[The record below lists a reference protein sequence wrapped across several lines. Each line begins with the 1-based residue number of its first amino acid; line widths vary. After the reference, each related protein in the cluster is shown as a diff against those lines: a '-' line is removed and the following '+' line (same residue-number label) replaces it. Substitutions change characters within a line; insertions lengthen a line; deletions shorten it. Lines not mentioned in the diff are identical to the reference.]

1 MNIRQRFRLLF
12 LLVLILGY
20 SLACTKQHQEKR
32 PYVIVLSMD
41 GFRWDYP
48 QKAPTPN
55 LDLIAKKGVKAQR
68 LIPRFPTKTFP
79 NHYSIATG
87 LYVDNHGIVLNN
99 FHATDLGQDYN
110 KGDRSTV
117 EDGRFYGGEPIWVT
131 AEKQGLKSATFF
143 WVGSEAEVDDVAPSF
158 QKKYDHKFPFSQRID
173 SVVHWISLP
182 EAQRP
187 QLIMWYMDE
196 PDGSGHRFG
205 PEGEDL
211 KEVITRMDSLVGVF
225 VRAIESLPHA
235 DEINIIV
242 LSDHGMAQ
250 LSPEK
255 RVFLDH
261 FVDTAMLEVI
271 DGWNPNFNLKVKEG
285 FQDTVFDQLRKANN
299 IKAWKSGTLPERFV
313 YGNHI
318 RCHDIVIV
326 ADSGWSVYWS
336 WAIGS
341 ESGAHGFDNEN
352 TDMHAIFYAKG
363 PNFKKGYVSEPLHN
377 IDIYPLIANILNIQ
391 PAQVDGKLERIR
403 HILKE
408 PKP

>member
-1 MNIRQRFRLLF
+1 MRTQQYFRTLL
-12 LLVLILGY
+12 LLIASIVLGY
-20 SLACTKQHQEKR
+20 SCNTPPSPQRA
-32 PYVIVLSMD
+32 YVVVLSMD

-55 LDLIAKKGVKAQR
+55 LNLLAAQGVTAER
-68 LIPRFPTKTFP
+68 LIPCFPTKTFP

-87 LYVDNHGIVLNN
+87 MYVDHHGIVLNN
-99 FHATDLGQDYN
+99 FYATDLVKEYN

-131 AEKQGLKSATFF
+131 AEKQGLNSAAYF
-143 WVGSEAEVDDVAPSF
+143 WVGSEADVGGIVLDLH
-158 QKKYDHKFPFSQRID
+158 KKYDHKFPFSQRID
-173 SVVHWISLP
+173 SVVHWLSLP

-196 PDGSGHRFG
+196 PDGSGHNFG

-225 VRAIESLPHA
+225 VRAVEALPHA
-235 DEINIIV
+235 ANINIIV

-255 RVFLDH
+255 KIYLDH

-285 FQDTVFDQLRKANN
+285 FIDTVFRQLSKAGN
-299 IKAWKSGTLPERFV
+299 IKVWKSGNLPERFV

-318 RCHDIVIV
+318 RCHDIVLV

-336 WAIGS
+336 WAEGS
-341 ESGAHGFDNEN
+341 ELGAHGFDNAN

-363 PNFKKGYVSEPLHN
+363 PAFKKGLVSEPLHN
-377 IDIYPLIANILNIQ
+377 IDIYPLIAKILNIN
-391 PAQVDGKLERIR
+391 PAPVDGKIERIN
-403 HILKE
+403 HLLK
-408 PKP
+408 

>member
-1 MNIRQRFRLLF
+1 MNFWLRFKLLF
-12 LLVLILGY
+12 LSALVLGC
-20 SLACTKQHQEKR
+20 SFACTKRQQEQR
-32 PYVIVLSMD
+32 PYVVVLSMD
-41 GFRWDYP
+41 GFRWDYTD
-48 QKAPTPN
+48 KAPTPS
-55 LDLIAKKGVKAQR
+55 LDLIAKEGVKAMR
-68 LIPRFPTKTFP
+68 LIPCFPTKTFP

-87 LYVDNHGIVLNN
+87 LYIDNHGIVLNS
-99 FHATDLGQDYN
+99 FYASDLGVDFN

-131 AEKQGLKSATFF
+131 AEKQGVKSATYF
-143 WVGSEAEVDDVAPSF
+143 WVGSEADVDGFVPAF
-158 QKKYDHKFPFSQRID
+158 QKKYDHDFPFSQRID
-173 SVVHWISLP
+173 SVVHWLSLP

-187 QLIMWYMDE
+187 HLVMWYMDE

-225 VRAIESLPHA
+225 MHAIESLPHA

-250 LSPEK
+250 LSTEK

-271 DGWNPNFNLKVKEG
+271 DGWNPNYNLKIKEG
-285 FQDTVFDQLRKANN
+285 YYDTVLGQLSKVEN
-299 IKAWKSGTLPERFV
+299 IKAWESGALPVRFV

-318 RCHDIVIV
+318 RCHDLVIV

-336 WAIGS
+336 WAVGS
-341 ESGAHGFDNEN
+341 ESGAHGYDNEN
-352 TDMHAIFYAKG
+352 PDMHAIFYAKG
-363 PNFKKGYVSEPLHN
+363 PAFKEGLLSEPLHN
-377 IDIYPLIANILNIQ
+377 IDVYPLIAKLLNIQ
-391 PAQVDGKLERIR
+391 SAEVDGKIERIN
-403 HILKE
+403 HILK
-408 PKP
+408 

>member
-1 MNIRQRFRLLF
+1 MLSLTGFIVSCAKHSRQQKPI
-12 LLVLILGY
+12 V
-20 SLACTKQHQEKR
+20 
-32 PYVIVLSMD
+32 VVLSMD

-55 LDLIAKKGVKAQR
+55 LDQIAAQGIRSER

-87 LYVDNHGIVLNN
+87 LYVDHHGIVLNN
-99 FHATDLGQDYN
+99 FFATDLGVDFN

-117 EDGRFYGGEPIWVT
+117 EDGRFYAGEPIWVT
-131 AEKQGLKSATFF
+131 AEKQGVKSATYF
-143 WVGSEAEVDDVAPSF
+143 WVGSEADVGGVVPSF
-158 QKKYDHKFPFSQRID
+158 QKKYDHRFPFSQRID
-173 SVVHWISLP
+173 SVVHWLSLP

-271 DGWNPNFNLKVKEG
+271 DGWNPNFNIKVKEG
-285 FQDTVFDQLRKANN
+285 YSDTVFGQLSKVEN
-299 IKAWKSGTLPERFV
+299 IKVWESGVLPVRFV
-313 YGNHI
+313 YGNHT

-336 WAIGS
+336 WDVGS
-341 ESGAHGFDNEN
+341 ELGAHGYDNEN
-352 TDMHAIFYAKG
+352 PDMHAIFYAKG
-363 PNFKKGYVSEPLHN
+363 PAFKKGFLSEPLHN
-377 IDIYPLIANILNIQ
+377 IDIYPLIAKLLNIQ
-391 PAQVDGKLERIR
+391 PAEVDGKLERIN
-403 HILKE
+403 HILK
-408 PKP
+408 